1 MIKTSTVKGDITDK
15 SESRDPCSSP
25 EVKKR
30 KTSAD
35 EEVPAHTWMD
45 EVRNDRMLTNVS
57 ISMAQDLIHGQFP
70 SINGLLPTMEQYQI
84 QPTDSGNNQLQIFHC
99 QQRKHWIAASSI
111 GCLDSSVN
119 IYDSVF
125 NSLDSRTIDVIKNHF
140 PSRTICVQSFQKQS
154 GGKDCGLF
162 SIAAITT
169 IAYGQDPSDISFIQ
183 TEMRK
188 HLIKCFA
195 NKIITPFPCQ

>member
-1 MIKTSTVKGDITDK
+1 MISFHPLMVYFHQWINTRYNPLTAVIIS
-15 SESRDPCSSP
+15 SRFFI
-25 EVKKR
+25 
-30 KTSAD
+30 
-35 EEVPAHTWMD
+35 
-45 EVRNDRMLTNVS
+45 VS
-57 ISMAQDLIHGQFP
+57 HV
-70 SINGLLPTMEQYQI
+70 N
-84 QPTDSGNNQLQIFHC
+84 
-99 QQRKHWIAASSI
+99 HWIAASSI
-111 GCLDSSVN
+111 GCLDLSVN

-169 IAYGQDPSDISFIQ
+169 ITYGQDPSDISYIQ

-188 HLIKCFA
+188 HLLKCFA